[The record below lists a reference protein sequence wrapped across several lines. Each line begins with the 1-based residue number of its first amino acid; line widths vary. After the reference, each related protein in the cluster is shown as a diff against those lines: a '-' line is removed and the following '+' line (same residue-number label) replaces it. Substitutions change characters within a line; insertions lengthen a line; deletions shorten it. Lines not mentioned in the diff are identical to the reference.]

1 MKKIKLLLFL
11 ILLVPLVL
19 RGQFMDDNLGQ
30 DYSRL
35 IIPFDYENN
44 FIVVKVVF
52 NNFLPLHFIFD
63 TGAEHTILTRKEI
76 TDAMGIGYQRQ
87 FTILGADLKT
97 ILLAYLVQGVRLDM
111 GDLVALNHS
120 ILVLEE
126 DYFDFEKFAG
136 IDIQG
141 IIGADITSRFIV
153 EIDYQH
159 QIITL
164 FDPKSYKK
172 PKKEFADIP
181 LELDKHKPYVRADIL
196 LRKGHLSEDLRLLI
210 DTGAGLSLLLNTES
224 QDSLDLPENLIRT
237 EIGTGL
243 GGYLE
248 GYFGRIDEIQLG
260 NYKLQG
266 VLTNFQDH
274 TPEMNKYFQTNRD
287 GIIGNELLSRFHM
300 TIDYVNNRLYLEP
313 NRKFNKKFKFDR
325 SGLVMAAG
333 GQKGSRVFY
342 ITYVI
347 PGSPADIAGVEKGD
361 VIKSVNRFPSAIFEL
376 SDLYKV
382 FRKKIGKKIR
392 LTVEREDEKLVYNF
406 RLRELI

>member
-1 MKKIKLLLFL
+1 
-11 ILLVPLVL
+11 
-19 RGQFMDDNLGQ
+19 MDDNLDQ
-30 DYSRL
+30 DFSKL
-35 IIPFDYENN
+35 IIPFDYENS

-63 TGAEHTILTRKEI
+63 TGAEHTILTKREI
-76 TDAMGIGYQRQ
+76 TDAMGVPYQRQ

-97 ILLAYLVQGVRLDM
+97 ILLAYLVQGIRLDV

-126 DYFDFEKFAG
+126 DYFDFQKFAG
-136 IDIQG
+136 IEIQG

-164 FDPKSYKK
+164 FDPSHFQK
-172 PKKEFADIP
+172 PKRNFTEIP
-181 LELDKHKPYVRADIL
+181 VEIERRKPYLRTDAL
-196 LRKGHLSEDLRLLI
+196 FRKGHLQEDLRLLI
-210 DTGAGLSLLLNTES
+210 DTGAGLSLLMNTET
-224 QDSLDLPENLIRT
+224 QDSTDMPENLIRT

-248 GYFGRIDEIQLG
+248 GYFGRIDEITLG
-260 NYKLQG
+260 DYKLQG
-266 VLTNFQDH
+266 VLTNFQDR
-274 TPEMNKYFQTNRD
+274 TPDMNKDFDINRD
-287 GIIGNELLSRFHM
+287 GIIGNELLSRFKV
-300 TIDYVNNRLYLEP
+300 TLDYVRGKMYLEP
-313 NRKFNKKFKFDR
+313 NRKYNRKFQFDR

-333 GQKGSRVFY
+333 GKKAARIFY

-347 PGSPADIAGVEKGD
+347 PGSPAAEAGIQKGD
-361 VIKSVNRFPSAIFEL
+361 VIKSVNRFPTAIFEL

-382 FRKKIGKKIR
+382 FRKKVG
-392 LTVEREDEKLVYNF
+392 
-406 RLRELI
+406 